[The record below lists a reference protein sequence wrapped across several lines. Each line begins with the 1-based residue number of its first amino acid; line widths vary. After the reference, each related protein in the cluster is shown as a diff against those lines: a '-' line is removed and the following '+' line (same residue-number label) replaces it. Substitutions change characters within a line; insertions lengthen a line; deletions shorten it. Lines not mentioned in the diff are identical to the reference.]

1 MRWWILGALVSL
13 VAVAQARSQPRSP
26 AGGDGV
32 PIRVESRGNELYAV
46 RDAPVAYARLEQLV
60 VDIARPSEPGAG
72 PIRVAR
78 VSPRQLIAW
87 VLCVTNDGTLVVGE
101 RLHTFDADERHY
113 VFTKGEIARSYRPL
127 ETPEGWL
134 WLVEV
139 DRKSTRLNSSH
150 ITISTLS
157 LHDALPICR
166 TDPRRARLTAA
177 AHRLGPVRDQRRDA
191 RRRRAAPHLRC
202 GRAALRFHEGR
213 DRAKL
218 PAARDAGRLALARR
232 GRSEEHTSE
241 LQSHHDLHPFP
252 TRRSSDLPDR
262 SASRA
267 SHRGSSSPGSCA

>member
-32 PIRVESRGNELYAV
+32 PIRVESRGNELYAM

-139 DRKSTRLNSSH
+139 A
-150 ITISTLS
+150 LS
-157 LHDALPICR
+157 REVTVMLEVL
-166 TDPRRARLTAA
+166 AA
-177 AHRLGPVRDQRRDA
+177 ASWPVESVA
-191 RRRRAAPHLRC
+191 VTA
-202 GRAALRFHEGR
+202 
-213 DRAKL
+213 
-218 PAARDAGRLALARR
+218 
-232 GRSEEHTSE
+232 
-241 LQSHHDLHPFP
+241 
-252 TRRSSDLPDR
+252 DR
-262 SASRA
+262 SR
-267 SHRGSSSPGSCA
+267 